1 MAKNVISI
9 HAEDTVVREDT
20 AKAYRGVFWGLIT
33 AAICLAILAA
43 LFIGLV
49 LRLPVAEERAI
60 PAEAQG
66 SISG

>member
-1 MAKNVISI
+1 MARNVITI
-9 HAEDTVVREDT
+9 RAEDAVVREGT
-20 AKAYRGVFWGLIT
+20 AKAYRGVFWGLTT

-49 LRLPVAEERAI
+49 LRSPIAEERAI

-66 SISG
+66 STGG